1 MNLVDRMGWSVLA
14 SGLFL
19 ILAAVGSELSG
30 TQANVGDN
38 VINTHAPATLVLACL
53 GIVLVANGFVLLSHT
68 ERETADETRRDG

>member
-1 MNLVDRMGWSVLA
+1 MAIDLVDRMGWSALA

-19 ILAAVGSELSG
+19 MVAAVGSELSG
-30 TQANVGDN
+30 TEADVNH

-68 ERETADETRRDG
+68 SAGEEHVSGRL